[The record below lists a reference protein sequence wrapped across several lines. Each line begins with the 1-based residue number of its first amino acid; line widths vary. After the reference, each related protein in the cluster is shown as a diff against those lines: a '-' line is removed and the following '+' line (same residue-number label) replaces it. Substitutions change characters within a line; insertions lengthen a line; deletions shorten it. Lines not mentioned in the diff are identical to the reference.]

1 MHHKKMTIMSLISK
15 LKGVKDLLLIQQVE
29 TEFGPGY
36 KAVVQ
41 IGNAQKVCHLIQD
54 KATGEWKPLGDENA
68 CAILA
73 ANLAQ
78 LGTPLTGKTSAEKV
92 QQS

>member
-1 MHHKKMTIMSLISK
+1 MTVMSLISK
-15 LKGVKDLLLIQQVE
+15 LKGAKDLLIVQQVE

-36 KAVVQ
+36 KGMIQ
-41 IGNAQKVCHLIQD
+41 IGNAQKVCHIIQD
-54 KATGEWKPLGDENA
+54 KATGEWKSLGDENA

-73 ANLAQ
+73 ASLAQ

>member
-1 MHHKKMTIMSLISK
+1 MTVMSLISK
-15 LKGVKDLLLIQQVE
+15 LKGAKDLLIVQQIE
-29 TEFGPGY
+29 TDFGPGY
-36 KAVVQ
+36 KGIIQ

-54 KATGEWKPLGDENA
+54 KATGEWKTLGDENA

-73 ANLAQ
+73 ESLAR